1 MLRDLVDYLQREL
14 GLVETS
20 EKFECFREFVHSRV
34 PLIGD
39 KIELRHEP
47 LPKERIL
54 CGDHGRNVPTR
65 QGLCPECGGIGI
77 LLYEAM
83 A

>member
-1 MLRDLVDYLQREL
+1 MLRDLADYLQREL

-20 EKFECFREFVHSRV
+20 EIFERFRLFVHSRV
-34 PLIGD
+34 PLVGD
-39 KIELRHEP
+39 KIELRHEL

-54 CGDHGRNVPTR
+54 CGDHGRHVPTR
-65 QGLCPECGGIGI
+65 QGLCPECGGVGI
-77 LLYEAM
+77 LIEAS